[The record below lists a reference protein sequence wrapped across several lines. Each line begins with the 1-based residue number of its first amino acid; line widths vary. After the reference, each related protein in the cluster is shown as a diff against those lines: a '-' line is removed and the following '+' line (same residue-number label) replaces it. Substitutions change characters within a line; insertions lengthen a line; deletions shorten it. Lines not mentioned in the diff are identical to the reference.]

1 MKELRSTT
9 ANMAL
14 VIGGDEP
21 QTVVEVVLLV
31 SEPKYSI
38 DASGSVAKARNLED
52 MRFSAS
58 PKGLRDL
65 ADVLLKLAD
74 EADESARKAL
84 GTTA

>member
-9 ANMAL
+9 ANIAL
-14 VIGGDEP
+14 VIGGGEAS
-21 QTVVEVVLLV
+21 TVVEVVLLV

-52 MRFSAS
+52 MRFSTS

-74 EADESARKAL
+74 EADEETKKAL
-84 GTTA
+84 TGTA